1 MILTVLGAGG
11 VIVTGV
17 LAAKETSKALRLLE
31 QAKQEKGAEL
41 TKLEI
46 VVNAAPA
53 YLPAVATGASTIIC
67 IFGANALNKKKQA
80 SLVSA
85 YNILSNY
92 QKNYRQSLI
101 DLKGEEVDKEVRQ
114 HMVRR
119 YYDYHEI
126 DVNCP
131 DQKVVWYEDNS
142 GASIIRYE
150 REILDAEYHFN
161 RNFTMRGYAYL
172 NEWYDFL
179 GLPHTDDGDVL
190 GWTMEDEIYWVDF
203 EHYPVEKDG
212 KISAYCITSM
222 QIPGILDSE
231 EYEL

>member
-53 YLPAVATGASTIIC
+53 YLPAVATGASTIVC
-67 IFGANALNKKKQA
+67 IFGANVLNKKKQA

-101 DLKGEEVDKEVRQ
+101 DLKG
-114 HMVRR
+114 
-119 YYDYHEI
+119 EI

-161 RNFTMRGYAYL
+161 RSFAMRGYAYL

-190 GWTMEDEIYWVDF
+190 GWTVEDEIYWVDF

-222 QIPGILDSE
+222 QIPEILDSE
-231 EYEL
+231 EY